1 MKKKLR
7 SAVFIGVAFFLMA
20 AFYPGFSFRSPQ
32 AIALATGVYVIL
44 YLFVKPLLKIL
55 SIPFNLFTFG
65 LFSLFANVLVLY
77 LLALLVPNF
86 QIIGFKFSGVSWL
99 GIQTSLELT
108 PLFSALAASVTLSF
122 LASFFF
128 WLFV

>member
-7 SAVFIGVAFFLMA
+7 SAVFIGVAFFLLA
-20 AFYPGFSFRSPQ
+20 TFYPGFSFKTPES
-32 AIALATGVYVIL
+32 IALATGIYIIL
-44 YLFVKPLLKIL
+44 YFFVRPILKIF

-65 LFSLFANVLVLY
+65 LFSLLVNVIVLY
-77 LLALLVPNF
+77 LLAFLVPNF
-86 QIIGFKFSGVSWL
+86 QIIGFRFN
-99 GIQTSLELT
+99 GIGIIGIESTFDLT
-108 PLFSALAASVTLSF
+108 PFFSALAASVTLSF

>member
-7 SAVFIGVAFFLMA
+7 SAVFIGVAFFLLA
-20 AFYPGFSFRSPQ
+20 TFYPGFSFKTPQ
-32 AIALATGVYVIL
+32 AIALATGIYIVL
-44 YLFVKPLLKIL
+44 YFFVRPILKIF

-65 LFSLFANVLVLY
+65 LFSLLVNVIVLY

-86 QIIGFKFSGVSWL
+86 QIIGFQFSGIAWL
-99 GIQTSLELT
+99 GIRASLEMT
-108 PLFSALAASVTLSF
+108 PFFSALTASIILSF